1 MKNFTLVIATM
12 LCMSLTLTAQIRIS
26 QVYGGGGN
34 SGSIYNND
42 FVELFN
48 TGATPVTMTNWMLIY
63 ASATGNFAAPS
74 GSNSITLNATIPAGG
89 YYLVQLAAGTTAS
102 PGPLPTP
109 DATNGLITMGSTSGK
124 LALLNNNTGLPVAP
138 CPITNSNIV
147 DFVGYGIAN
156 CFEGTAAVAILSS
169 STAAIRKSFGCQD
182 TDINSADF
190 DVLAPAPRNSSTTVA
205 LCTPAS
211 TNKLSLQAK
220 KVNNQQVALTVNI
233 NNPALGANFIL
244 QRSTDGVNFNTVN
257 TQTNNATASQV
268 TLVFNDNYTIT
279 QKVYYRIAYS
289 NGTTIYS
296 NIAFVVADDKSY
308 ALNVWPNPA
317 KNNLQIQSGSE
328 LIKQVVVRAANGSL
342 VYQQQGLQNNLVN
355 LNVSKWATGMYY
367 IQTTVGDK
375 IINSPF
381 IKE

>member
-1 MKNFTLVIATM
+1 MQKIFTLIF
-12 LCMSLTLTAQIRIS
+12 TLFLLQNLQAQIRLS
-26 QVYGGGGN
+26 QIYGGGGLAGATYQ
-34 SGSIYNND
+34 SD
-42 FVELFN
+42 FIELFN
-48 TGATPVTMTNWMLIY
+48 AGTTAVTMTNWTFQY
-63 ASATGNFAAPS
+63 ASTNGNFNNNNSSSLTFS
-74 GSNSITLNATIPAGG
+74 GIIPAGG
-89 YYLVQLAAGTTAS
+89 YYLIQLGSSGAVGL
-102 PGPLPTP
+102 PLPTP
-109 DATNGLITMGSTSGK
+109 DAINTNVNMSATSGK
-124 LALLNNNTGLPVAP
+124 LALLNTSTGLPNGN
-138 CPITNSNIV
+138 CPIPSSIIV
-147 DFVGYGIAN
+147 DFVGYGTAN
-156 CFEGTAAVAILSS
+156 CSEGNSAAPAHSV
-169 STAAIRKSFGCQD
+169 STALFRASFGCID

-190 DVLAPAPRNSSTTVA
+190 STALPAPRNSASPLA

-244 QRSTDGVNFNTVN
+244 QRSTDGVNFNTAN

-268 TLVFNDNYTIT
+268 TLVFNDNYIIT

-296 NIAFVVADDKSY
+296 NIAFVVADDKAV

-317 KNNLQIQSGSE
+317 KNNLQIQSGNE

-367 IQTTVGDK
+367 IQITVGDK